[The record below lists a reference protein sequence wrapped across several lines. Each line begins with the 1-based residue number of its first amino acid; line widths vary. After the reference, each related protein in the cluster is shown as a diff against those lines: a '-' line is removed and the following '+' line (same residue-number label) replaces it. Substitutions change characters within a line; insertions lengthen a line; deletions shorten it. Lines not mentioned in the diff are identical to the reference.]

1 MQFYRKILLTL
12 MLLFCSAI
20 IYAQENKQADVN
32 ALLKEGVALNDA
44 GKYAEAIAKYEQIL
58 KADPNNMTA
67 LYEKAFTLTAWGKPD
82 DAIPCFEKII
92 ATTNSPTAYVGLAN
106 IYDNKGDFAKAKSM
120 YLKGLAVAPKNN
132 NLWFNLSV
140 WYARQ
145 KDYVQSQSAA
155 AEAIKGD
162 MKHANSYRNYAV
174 AAYQQGKNAEAL
186 LALSNYLT
194 FGVQPN
200 QARGACG
207 IIKEILNASPN
218 PSAVGI
224 AKMEQQTIATASAA
238 ALAGKTNL
246 TQIDS
251 LTLQL
256 TAVYKAI
263 KQQQDQYGSVFFS
276 KYFGNYF
283 GTIADTP
290 YMDIFTRFITV
301 SLAVQENLAWLKA
314 RPDYI
319 KEFNTWSATQK
330 RQTE

>member
-1 MQFYRKILLTL
+1 MQSYHKSILTL
-12 MLLFCSAI
+12 LLLFCSI
-20 IYAQENKQADVN
+20 TIFAQENKTADAN
-32 ALLKEGVALNDA
+32 TLLKEGVALNDA
-44 GKYAEAIAKYEQIL
+44 GKYAEAIAKYEEIL
-58 KADPNNMTA
+58 KVDPNNMTA

-82 DAIPCFEKII
+82 EAIPCFEKII
-92 ATTNSPTAYVGLAN
+92 ATNNDPTAYVGLAN
-106 IYDNKGDFAKAKSM
+106 IYDNKGDFEKAKNM
-120 YLKGLAVAPKNN
+120 YLKGLTVAPKNN

-145 KDYVQSQSAA
+145 KDYGQSQSAA
-155 AEAIKGD
+155 AEAIKAN

-194 FGVQPN
+194 LGVQPS
-200 QARGACG
+200 QALGACH
-207 IIKEILNASPN
+207 IIKEILNSKPN
-218 PSAVGI
+218 SKAEGI
-224 AKMEQQTIATASAA
+224 AKMEQQTIATASVA
-238 ALAGKTNL
+238 ALIGKTNL
-246 TQIDS
+246 SQIDS

-263 KQQQDQYGSVFFS
+263 KQQQDQYGSAFFS

-301 SLAVQENLAWLKA
+301 SLSVQENLAWLKA
-314 RPDYI
+314 RPEYI
-319 KEFNTWSATQK
+319 KEFNTWSSTQR